1 MLFNFDKLTGLI
13 VEKFKTKKN
22 FSKSINLSER
32 SVYLKLQGKVEFKPS
47 EIDKACELLDI
58 KIEDI
63 PIYFFDKKVQK
74 NQTKEELI

>member
-74 NQTKEELI
+74 NKQKKN

>member
-1 MLFNFDKLTGLI
+1 VLFNFDKLTGLI

-74 NQTKEELI
+74 N

>member
-63 PIYFFDKKVQK
+63 PNYFFDKKVQK
-74 NQTKEELI
+74 N

>member
-1 MLFNFDKLTGLI
+1 MLFNFDKLTVLI

-74 NQTKEELI
+74 N

>member
-74 NQTKEELI
+74 N

>member
-74 NQTKEELI
+74 S